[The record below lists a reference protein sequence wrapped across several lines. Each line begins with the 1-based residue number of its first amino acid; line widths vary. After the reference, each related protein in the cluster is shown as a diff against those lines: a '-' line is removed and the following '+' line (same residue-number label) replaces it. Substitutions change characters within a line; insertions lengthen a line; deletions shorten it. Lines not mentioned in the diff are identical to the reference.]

1 MRGSLA
7 GSLWALVLGGAG
19 LGAASELTELP
30 VRDAQID
37 VAAAVDVPIA
47 DEQVTEVTEVVE
59 VPTSPVAEAAE
70 DPSPEPVNVVE
81 PAPEAVAPV
90 ADTPQLD
97 TRAAAEQVEPAAPI
111 VPDEPELEAVESE
124 IDVPAD
130 TVVVENSRELEQPAA
145 PQESVVLVPDE
156 APQIDETP
164 AIVVATPAPEIGDQN
179 DAVVNDVIIGTVDQV
194 DQSDIAALALPDVPV
209 AVIPDAPELQVV
221 EEIEVPLPDVAEI
234 APQTADPVEEPVE
247 QVVSPRTAQ
256 TQEVPADTPD
266 DTPVLAQVDVPA
278 PSPVII
284 EPQAPVAPT
293 ETTPQVEE
301 VEEEPR
307 TLSTVRVNRPGAE
320 PAEPV
325 GQDAEVVPDDVEVA
339 EGTPAMT
346 RFGAPFEN
354 AEGLPLISFVLID
367 DGDVTDGASALA
379 DLGMPVTV
387 VLDASAPDVDARM
400 SAYRAAQIEVGL
412 TTSLPLRATPS
423 DVEVTFAAALSV
435 LPETVMMLSLGDDG
449 VEQNRAVTTQVM
461 EVLAAEGRG
470 LVTVQRG
477 FGNALR
483 AAAQANVPAATILAD
498 LRDEGGN
505 DAALARA
512 LDQSAFRARQTGSA
526 VMLGK
531 LDAVTLAALG
541 AWSLDLD
548 NDEVKLAPITAILNG
563 LDN

>member
-30 VRDAQID
+30 VRDAQTD
-37 VAAAVDVPIA
+37 VAAAVDVPVA
-47 DEQVTEVTEVVE
+47 DGQTTEVPEVIA
-59 VPTSPVAEAAE
+59 VPTSPVAEVADE
-70 DPSPEPVNVVE
+70 PLLEPVDVAE
-81 PAPEAVAPV
+81 PTPEAVAPV
-90 ADTPQLD
+90 TDTPQLD
-97 TRAAAEQVEPAAPI
+97 TRTAEEQVEPAAPI
-111 VPDEPELEAVESE
+111 VPDVPELAAVESE

-130 TVVVENSRELEQPAA
+130 TVVVENSSEPEQPAA
-145 PQESVVLVPDE
+145 PQESVVLVPDA

-164 AIVVATPAPEIGDQN
+164 AIVVATPTPEIADQN
-179 DAVVNDVIIGTVDQV
+179 DTVVDDAIVGTA
-194 DQSDIAALALPDVPV
+194 DQSDIAALASPDVPV
-209 AVIPDAPELQVV
+209 TVIADAPELQVV
-221 EEIEVPLPDVAEI
+221 DEIEVPLPDVAEI

-247 QVVSPRTAQ
+247 QVVSPQAAQ

-266 DTPVLAQVDVPA
+266 DTPLLAQVDVPA

-284 EPQAPVAPT
+284 EPQAPAAPT
-293 ETTPQVEE
+293 EAAPQVEE
-301 VEEEPR
+301 VEEETR
-307 TLSTVRVNRPGAE
+307 RVSTVRVNRPGAE
-320 PAEPV
+320 PVEPV
-325 GQDAEVVPDDVEVA
+325 GQEAEVVPDDDLEVA

-354 AEGLPLISFVLID
+354 AEGLPLLSFVLVD
-367 DGDVTDGASALA
+367 DGDVADGASALA

-387 VLDASAPDVDARM
+387 VLDASAPDVGARM

-412 TTSLPLRATPS
+412 KTSLPLRATPS

-498 LRDEGGN
+498 LSDEGGN

-531 LDAVTLAALG
+531 LDAATLAALG
-541 AWSLDLD
+541 AWVLDLD
-548 NDEVKLAPITAILNG
+548 NDEVKLAPVTAILNG

>member
-30 VRDAQID
+30 VRDAQTD
-37 VAAAVDVPIA
+37 VAAAVDVPVA
-47 DEQVTEVTEVVE
+47 DGQTTEVPEVIA
-59 VPTSPVAEAAE
+59 VPTSPVAEVADE
-70 DPSPEPVNVVE
+70 PLLEPVDVAE
-81 PAPEAVAPV
+81 PTPEAVAPV
-90 ADTPQLD
+90 TDTPQLD
-97 TRAAAEQVEPAAPI
+97 TRTAEEQVEPAAPI
-111 VPDEPELEAVESE
+111 VPDVPELAAVESE

-130 TVVVENSRELEQPAA
+130 TVVVENSSEPEQPAA
-145 PQESVVLVPDE
+145 PQESVVLVPDA

-164 AIVVATPAPEIGDQN
+164 AIVVATPTPEIADQN
-179 DAVVNDVIIGTVDQV
+179 DTVVDDAIVGTA
-194 DQSDIAALALPDVPV
+194 DQSDIAALASPDVPV
-209 AVIPDAPELQVV
+209 AVIADAPELQVV
-221 EEIEVPLPDVAEI
+221 DEIEVPLPDVAEI

-247 QVVSPRTAQ
+247 QVVSPQAAQ

-284 EPQAPVAPT
+284 EPQAPAAPT
-293 ETTPQVEE
+293 EAAPQVEE
-301 VEEEPR
+301 VEEETR
-307 TLSTVRVNRPGAE
+307 RVSTVRVNRPGAE
-320 PAEPV
+320 PVEPV
-325 GQDAEVVPDDVEVA
+325 GQEAEVVSDDDLEVA

-354 AEGLPLISFVLID
+354 AEGLPLLSFVLVD
-367 DGDVTDGASALA
+367 DGDVAEGASALA

-387 VLDASAPDVDARM
+387 VLDASAPDVGARM
-400 SAYRAAQIEVGL
+400 AAYRAAQIEVGL
-412 TTSLPLRATPS
+412 KTSLPLRATPS

-449 VEQNRAVTTQVM
+449 VEQNRAVTSQVM

-498 LRDEGGN
+498 LSDEGGN

-531 LDAVTLAALG
+531 LDAATLAALG
-541 AWSLDLD
+541 AWVLELD
-548 NDEVKLAPITAILNG
+548 NDEVKLAPVTAILNG